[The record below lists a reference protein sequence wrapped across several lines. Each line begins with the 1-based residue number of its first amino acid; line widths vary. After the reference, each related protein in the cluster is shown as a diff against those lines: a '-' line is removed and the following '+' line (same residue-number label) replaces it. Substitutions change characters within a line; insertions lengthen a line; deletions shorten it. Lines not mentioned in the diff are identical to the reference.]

1 MDQIGWV
8 VGIVLLSIFLVILL
22 IRLFASS
29 GSGKQQIVQEST
41 APAVSNTVQ
50 SSGWTAGKIL
60 IALLIGAFV
69 IAALSFGVASPE
81 GQVTAAVAIQGTISA
96 VVNAVIVIV
105 ALALAT
111 LVVMSCVRK

>member
-8 VGIVLLSIFLVILL
+8 VGIVLLSIFLVFLL

-29 GSGKQQIVQEST
+29 GSGKQQIVQENT
-41 APAVSNTVQ
+41 APAVSSAVKG
-50 SSGWTAGKIL
+50 SGWTAGKV
-60 IALLIGAFV
+60 LLGLAVCAI
-69 IAALSFGVASPE
+69 IIIALSFGAASPE
-81 GQVTAAVAIQGTISA
+81 GQVTVAVAIQGA
-96 VVNAVIVIV
+96 VSTAVNAVIVLA